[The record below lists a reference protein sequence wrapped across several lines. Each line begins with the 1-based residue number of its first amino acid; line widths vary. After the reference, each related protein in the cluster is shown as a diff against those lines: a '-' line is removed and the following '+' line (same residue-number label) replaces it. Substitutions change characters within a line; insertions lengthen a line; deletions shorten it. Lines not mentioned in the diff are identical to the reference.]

1 MRNVSIAYD
10 DDDDDDDDDEHF
22 YSLRTR
28 FYKVIYI

>member
-1 MRNVSIAYD
+1 MYD

-28 FYKVIYI
+28 FSKVIYIYIYI